1 MIVVGT
7 VAMLALP
14 GIRAV
19 SARQVPA
26 SVEATYVVRVGDTLW
41 GIASR
46 IPGDRRRV
54 VYEIREAN
62 NLPGGALRPGQILR
76 IPAS

>member
-19 SARQVPA
+19 SARQMSAP
-26 SVEATYVVRVGDTLW
+26 VEVTYVVRAGDTLW

-46 IPGDRRRV
+46 IPGDRRRA
-54 VYEIREAN
+54 VYEIRQAN
-62 NLPGGALRPGQILR
+62 KLAGGALQPGQILK